1 MGEEF
6 NKQLLEKLNRLE
18 SQISEIHQGDGLEE
32 KFENVTDGK
41 KHSHMLEIDP
51 SRVDSYGDSIELITK
66 SRLINYAESSS
77 VALAFVEREHH
88 NMMGNR
94 FGKHSK
100 LIPRYND
107 DGTEN
112 KINMVWFSGNDVKL
126 ITIKDRKGNEKE
138 FYKIRL
144 LVYDI
149 FVKKFLLARI
159 PIDGGKARYE
169 EIQHIGAGRL
179 GEVWTNENAPLT
191 PMSPKNYKPTLQQRP
206 TVENAGTIG
215 FNQQEK
221 Q

>member
-1 MGEEF
+1 MSEETD
-6 NKQLLEKLNRLE
+6 KLLFEKLSNME
-18 SQISEIHQGDGLEE
+18 AQIKELHKDDGLEE

-51 SRVDSYGDSIELITK
+51 SRTDSYGDSIELITK
-66 SRLINYAESSS
+66 SRLINYEESSK

-88 NMMGNR
+88 NMLGNR

-100 LIPRYND
+100 LIPRFNE
-107 DGTEN
+107 DGSEN
-112 KINMVWFSGNDVKL
+112 KINMVWFSGNDVK
-126 ITIKDRKGNEKE
+126 IIKIKDRKGIEKE

-179 GEVWTNENAPLT
+179 GEQWTQDNAPLT
-191 PMSPKNYKPTLQQRP
+191 PMSPKNYKPQMQR
-206 TVENAGTIG
+206 TNMENAGTVQFG
-215 FNQQEK
+215 QQER

>member
-1 MGEEF
+1 MSEEF
-6 NKQLLEKLNRLE
+6 EKQMMDKLKKIEEELNNIK
-18 SQISEIHQGDGLEE
+18 QVDDLEE
-32 KFENVTDGK
+32 KFETVTDGK

-66 SRLINYAESSS
+66 SRLVNYAESSK
-77 VALAFVEREHH
+77 VALSFVEREYH

-100 LIPRYND
+100 LIPHYND
-107 DGTEN
+107 DGSEN

-126 ITIKDRKGNEKE
+126 IKIKDKE

-179 GEVWTNENAPLT
+179 GEQWTKDNAPLT
-191 PMSPKNYKPTLQQRP
+191 PMSPNKYTAPIQKTNI
-206 TVENAGTIG
+206 ENAGTIG
-215 FNQQEK
+215 FNQQER
-221 Q
+221 

>member
-1 MGEEF
+1 MNEE
-6 NKQLLEKLNRLE
+6 NDKLFFDKLSSME
-18 SQISEIHQGDGLEE
+18 AQIKELHKDDGLEE

-66 SRLINYAESSS
+66 SRLINYDESSK

-88 NMMGNR
+88 NMLGNR

-100 LIPRYND
+100 LIPRFNE
-107 DGTEN
+107 DGSEN
-112 KINMVWFSGNDVKL
+112 KINMVWFSGNDVK
-126 ITIKDRKGNEKE
+126 IIKIKDRKGNEKE

-179 GEVWTNENAPLT
+179 GEQWMQDNAPMT
-191 PMSPKNYKPTLQQRP
+191 PMTPRSYKPQMQRA
-206 TVENAGTIG
+206 TVENAGTLQFG
-215 FNQQEK
+215 QQER
-221 Q
+221 